1 AADCGGPARSR
12 SKRTMID
19 LTRSDENRTAP
30 RALEPR
36 TERDFEP
43 RGVEPSH
50 TRAAAFAQRARA

>member
-1 AADCGGPARSR
+1 
-12 SKRTMID
+12 MID